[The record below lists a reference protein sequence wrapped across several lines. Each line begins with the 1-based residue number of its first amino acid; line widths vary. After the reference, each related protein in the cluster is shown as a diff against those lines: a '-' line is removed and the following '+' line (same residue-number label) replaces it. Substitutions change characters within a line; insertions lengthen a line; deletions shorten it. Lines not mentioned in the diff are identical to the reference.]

1 MRIRM
6 LRNLGR
12 EFPPFRVG
20 EEHDVDDQL
29 GEALCNRS
37 LAERIQAVPPAPIKG
52 VPPEPG
58 SVEKATEDL
67 VSRKERA
74 KKPDA

>member
-20 EEHDVDDQL
+20 EEHDVDDAL
-29 GEALCNRS
+29 GEALCKRS
-37 LAERIQAVPPAPIKG
+37 LAERIHAVPTEPIKG
-52 VPPEPG
+52 VPPE
-58 SVEKATEDL
+58 EKSDART
-67 VSRKERA
+67 
-74 KKPDA
+74 KKKADA